1 MGYFAIPPFFNFCTM
16 AEEKEKNMFE
26 ISGGEVD
33 RDQLLDIVAKN
44 ADGYAQ
50 WRLQRQPGKNAILKK
65 NRQDA
70 FNVDGFH
77 KALND
82 ITTAISEGKL
92 KRGAGNVYI
101 HSDGV
106 VWEDPEHRAALDL
119 VNRGIDTIG
128 KAQPKEKKKYS
139 KTGLFDR
146 FNNKFYGGNFTGS
159 EQDWEIWKNNP
170 ESVNNVIKLLNE
182 EYDSISNDDE
192 MDYTD
197 SPYKDRAEH
206 LQRISKL
213 RQNLANGV
221 DESDYSDWV
230 ALGGDGEFFR
240 NVTGLKK
247 AEKSELETKWEAVA
261 TAMREAGYDEETI
274 ANRKEQFYKQE
285 QNRLNA
291 PFYDYDYNENWNKF
305 ASTNWSKRGSTQLTS
320 LGSDNID
327 DSDWKGKYENEAL
340 NKPGWI
346 EREGNASY
354 ADQLYKR
361 AISGSFVDG
370 SRDGYSNKQILRL
383 YMNDQ
388 LEQDPQQFTT
398 INQDS
403 YFINSTFDLDSGT
416 GIAYNKKTNTF
427 TRVHVDPNNTP
438 ILLGKLKEMYLKK
451 NPYNPSHTLGEWG
464 SFKKT
469 GGKLSKLK
477 ELRNG
482 GNITY
487 ALSGA
492 ELAQRNKERRTS
504 EYKQS
509 VAERAQ
515 QQGVSEDVIL
525 ARDVAAKDDNSFNSA
540 LRWVG
545 TGFDVLGAGLSF
557 VPVIGNALGAASGT
571 IGTGLNLAA
580 DAMDDSVTSE
590 EMWTNLG
597 LNAAMT
603 GLMLIPGG
611 GTASIAGKAL
621 KTAKA
626 LVPAGASAYAG
637 YQVASNWDRIKELE
651 GKRKKGELSH
661 AEFRELQMYASMAA
675 GSVTGAKH
683 TAAQAAPTVS
693 KVSKTAG
700 KITAGIADPIPG
712 VQALFGNKKAKGVIN
727 SMTKDL
733 KAPTIKVTDS
743 KDGPEITFTDS
754 NGKTFKLN
762 ADQEKA
768 MTAIFNKGRK
778 EGWSGEKLNEE
789 LGKAWANNHDDKTVW
804 YRRDS
809 KDAVTEN
816 IQKKWDLNADNEG
829 AKGVLTSTKDPDGN
843 TEIAG
848 ITFSKDS
855 VKTLKEA
862 YKQAA
867 DDFKSKNSSLPEEEL
882 NLQAHSKGIEAAKKK
897 FADLS
902 ESVEQKVVQDAVE
915 GTLNPDAPVFGMQD
929 LSKWDKF
936 KNRFGIKDTLNIDK
950 ETSSSSWFGP
960 GNAYKFDPNYA
971 VGRGNIAARVKQR
984 NQAQG
989 YLGDNQVANWALDHF
1004 NTNWEMAQGMSG
1016 IRTRT
1021 DRVLDAQ
1028 SARRTAMASPK
1039 GQSKLRKQN
1048 IRAERNDYLKE
1059 ASKYPEGRQVIR
1071 DLEASLGRAA
1081 TDREKIIALKK
1092 ADLEALRETRALRQE
1107 LAKQSDP
1114 SYIARQ
1120 NAKADAAE
1128 IKAARKLIPEWDKAL
1143 GVSDEDIIS
1152 TYNVAKSNGFKGSLS
1167 EYAEHLLDVQRLESA
1182 RLGRP
1187 VPMSELWKNDEIK
1200 FTHNLSYLTDGFADS
1215 RAAVDLARSK
1225 YGMSGS
1231 DMEILEQL
1239 NSPGFRDRKSKINTE
1254 ITNSRELKQQLATFK
1269 ESLKAGPAFSKENK
1283 ALIDNYRRSNGTA
1296 VAGKS
1301 DDEIIQSALN
1311 LRNSNQTIL
1320 DRFLAKNKELSQSQ
1334 KEALNDMVISGKRIS
1349 EGQLRSKA
1357 AQVKVTEDAIVARD
1371 LHLRD
1376 VNSIFDGD
1384 SFHSSRRRQKL
1395 RQNIDKELE
1404 SRGITNPRW
1413 RDRQPLVEAMKE
1425 RMYEAYLKNKNRRAS
1440 RKPKASL
1447 GMKLQRLQEIRM
1459 GFIQDNSHSSN
1470 ELSKF
1475 ARGGIIKAQWGSDS
1489 SKWFEDSFDQ
1499 KYLTGW
1505 NESLDA
1511 SKAGESLNTNPSHSK
1526 YGTLQGAYEA
1536 NQAYTGNSNL
1546 VGQDL
1551 NTYYNNRY
1559 KDYNLQAYIDAYNKD
1574 AKTISDRWTRNHSYG
1589 DTGATAHNQL
1599 FKAMFA
1605 NRSGNTNEAY
1615 DLGYSD
1621 SSQDI
1626 QGSTTWMRRMDR
1638 YNKKWND
1645 SSLTDDER
1653 KKRIHEITLGDG
1665 SKGYVYKENDGT
1677 IGVVD
1682 NDTLNK
1688 LGYTTKTEDTKQPEE
1703 SSTGATRS
1711 TSSIGSTTSA
1721 GSTGDAGHEATTDNK
1736 FSKIGKQWQDGVP
1749 QLLAASRLALNLRN
1763 NKKLANLAKKKGV
1776 ALLSPIQ
1783 MHKNVYGDFA
1793 ALMSGNQQGSEIRS
1807 AANRIAEKTADADR
1821 ASLMQLEGEIKSHAP
1836 EQEGRLRDNAAITK
1850 SREEQWELAQKVYD
1864 YNHKAADENMG
1875 RLVAKNNADIDM
1887 DMGLAAAN
1895 TTNWNNFLSGLENDT
1910 RIKNADQKAKNY
1922 QLYQQY
1928 IQDWATSQIED
1939 EHYQQLKDKYAATS
1953 DSKVYDE
1960 LKKYKLQ
1967 KTREIEPKLRQ
1978 MRYNLLQGNYD
1989 MSVFDTSVGDYNMN
2003 GGYQMKLKKGG
2014 TVKVDS
2020 SRMKYRAD
2028 DLRELRKQIRHNIE
2042 TNRKAL
2048 DNLSKATL
2056 LELKKMMGI

>member
-1 MGYFAIPPFFNFCTM
+1 M

-50 WRLQRQPGKNAILKK
+50 WRLQKQPGKNAILKK

-77 KALND
+77 KALSD

-92 KRGAGNVYI
+92 KRGAGNVYV

-128 KAQPKEKKKYS
+128 KVAPKEKKKYS

-159 EQDWEIWKNNP
+159 EQDWEIWKNDP
-170 ESVNNVIKLLNE
+170 DGVNNVIQLLNE
-182 EYDSISNDDE
+182 EYDSISNGDE
-192 MDYTD
+192 LDYTD
-197 SPYKDRAEH
+197 SPYKDKAEH
-206 LQRISKL
+206 LQRIDKL
-213 RQNLANGV
+213 RRNLQNGV
-221 DESDYSDWV
+221 DETDYSDWV

-247 AEKSELETKWEAVA
+247 AEKSELETKWEEVA
-261 TAMREAGYDEETI
+261 TAMREAGYDEKTI
-274 ANRKEQFYKQE
+274 ANRKLQFYKQE

-305 ASTNWSKRGSTQLTS
+305 ASANWSKRGSTQLTS
-320 LGSDNID
+320 LGSDDID
-327 DSDWKGKYENEAL
+327 DSDWKGKYENGAL

-354 ADQLYKR
+354 ADELYKR
-361 AISGSFVDG
+361 AISGSFTDG

-383 YMNDQ
+383 YMKDQ

-451 NPYNPSHTLGEWG
+451 NPYNPTHTLGEWG
-464 SFKKT
+464 SFKKN

-509 VAERAQ
+509 VTERAQ

-525 ARDVAAKDDNSFNSA
+525 ARDVASKDDNSFNSA

-590 EMWTNLG
+590 EMWANLG

-621 KTAKA
+621 KTVKA
-626 LVPAGASAYAG
+626 FVPAGASAYAG

-651 GKRKKGELSH
+651 GKLRKGELSH
-661 AEFRELQMYASMAA
+661 AELRELQMYASMAA

-762 ADQEKA
+762 AEQEKA
-768 MTAIFNKGRK
+768 MTAVFNKGRK
-778 EGWSGEKLNEE
+778 EGWTGEQLNEE
-789 LGKAWANNHDDKTVW
+789 LGKVWAEKSGDKNVW
-804 YRRDS
+804 YRRES
-809 KDAVTEN
+809 KDAVTETN
-816 IQKKWDLNADNEG
+816 RREWNPSADEVKN
-829 AKGVLTSTKDPDGN
+829 VLTSTQDVDGN
-843 TEIAG
+843 TKIGEL
-848 ITFSKDS
+848 TFSKES

-867 DDFKSKNSSLPEEEL
+867 DDFKSKNSSLPKEEL
-882 NLQAHSKGIEAAKKK
+882 NLQAHSKGIEAAKQK
-897 FADLS
+897 FS
-902 ESVEQKVVQDAVE
+902 ELPEASETRIVSPAVE
-915 GTLNPDAPVFGMQD
+915 GALNPEAPVFDIQD
-929 LSKWDKF
+929 LGKWDKF
-936 KNRFGIKDTLNIDK
+936 LNRIGIRDALNIDK
-950 ETSSSSWFGP
+950 ESTSSSWFGP
-960 GNAYKFDPNYA
+960 GNAYKFDPNYT
-971 VGRGNIAARVKQR
+971 VGRGNIAARMRQR
-984 NQAQG
+984 NQAQK
-989 YLGDNQVANWALDHF
+989 YLGNSLSAGWALDRF

-1016 IRTRT
+1016 FRTRT
-1021 DRVLDAQ
+1021 DKLLDAKLTRQ
-1028 SARRTAMASPK
+1028 ALAMTDSGRASM
-1039 GQSKLRKQN
+1039 RKYEKYKKN
-1048 IRAERNDYLKE
+1048 LAYLKE
-1059 ASKYPEGRQVIR
+1059 ASKSLEGRQVIR
-1071 DLEASLGRAA
+1071 DLETSLRRAA
-1081 TDREKIIALKK
+1081 TDKEKIMALRK
-1092 ADLEALRETRALRQE
+1092 ADIEAY
-1107 LAKQSDP
+1107 K
-1114 SYIARQ
+1114 
-1120 NAKADAAE
+1120 
-1128 IKAARKLIPEWDKAL
+1128 IKRTHSNPQL
-1143 GVSDEDIIS
+1143 
-1152 TYNVAKSNGFKGSLS
+1152 TNGF
-1167 EYAEHLLDVQRLESA
+1167 
-1182 RLGRP
+1182 
-1187 VPMSELWKNDEIK
+1187 
-1200 FTHNLSYLTDGFADS
+1200 TDS
-1215 RAAVDLARSK
+1215 KEAVALARSK
-1225 YGMSGS
+1225 YNMIGS
-1231 DMEILEQL
+1231 DKEILEQL
-1239 NSPGFRDRKSKINTE
+1239 NSPGFKDRKKLIETESAKSSKVKQ
-1254 ITNSRELKQQLATFK
+1254 ELDIFK
-1269 ESLKAGPAFSKENK
+1269 ESLTEGSPNFSAENAQMIANYKKA
-1283 ALIDNYRRSNGTA
+1283 NGTA
-1296 VAGKS
+1296 VANMSK
-1301 DDEIIQSALN
+1301 DEIIQSALS
-1311 LRNSNQTIL
+1311 LRNYNQAVL
-1320 DRFLAKNKELSQSQ
+1320 QKFLGRKARALSESQ
-1334 KEALNDMVISGKRIS
+1334 NEALNDMVISGKRIS
-1349 EGQLRSKA
+1349 EGQLRSKI
-1357 AQVKVTEDAIVARD
+1357 AQVKISEDARAAQIKAAENAKAARKSRQED
-1371 LHLRD
+1371 I
-1376 VNSIFDGD
+1376 NSIFEGDGY
-1384 SFHSSRRRQKL
+1384 HATKRRAKL
-1395 RQNIDKELE
+1395 NKNIDRELA
-1404 SRGITNPRW
+1404 SRGITNPSRQ
-1413 RDRQPLVEAMKE
+1413 DRKRIDAPIRE
-1425 RMYEAYLKNKNRRAS
+1425 RMYEAYIKNKNRRAA

-1447 GMKLQRLQEIRM
+1447 GMKLQRLQELRT
-1459 GFIQDNSHSSN
+1459 GFIPDNSHSSN

-1489 SKWFEDSFDQ
+1489 SKWYEDSFDQ
-1499 KYLTGW
+1499 RYLTGW

-1546 VGQDL
+1546 VGQDI
-1551 NTYYNNRY
+1551 NTYYNNKY
-1559 KDYNLQAYIDAYNKD
+1559 KDYNLQAYVDAYNKD

-1677 IGVVD
+1677 IGIVD

-1688 LGYTTKTEDTKQPEE
+1688 LGYTTETKDTKQPEE
-1703 SSTGATRS
+1703 SSAGTTRS
-1711 TSSIGSTTSA
+1711 TSSTGSTPSA
-1721 GSTGDAGHEATTDNK
+1721 GSTGDAGPEATTDNK

-1807 AANRIAEKTADADR
+1807 TANRIAEKTADADR
-1821 ASLMQLEGEIKSHAP
+1821 AALIQLEGEIRAHTP
-1836 EQEGRLRDNAAITK
+1836 EQEGRLRDNAAIAK

-1875 RLVAKNNADIDM
+1875 RLVAKNNADIDV
-1887 DMGLAAAN
+1887 DMGLATAN
-1895 TTNWNNFLSGLENDT
+1895 TTNWNNFLSGLEHDART
-1910 RIKNADQKAKNY
+1910 KNADQKARNH

-1978 MRYNLLQGNYD
+1978 MKYNLLQGNYD
-1989 MSVFDTSVGDYNMN
+1989 MSVFDTTVGDYNMN

-2014 TVKVDS
+2014 TVKIDS

>member
-1 MGYFAIPPFFNFCTM
+1 M
-16 AEEKEKNMFE
+16 AEEKEKNLFE

-33 RDQLLDIVAKN
+33 RNQLLDIVAKN

-50 WRLQRQPGKNAILKK
+50 WRLQKQPGKNAILKK

-119 VNRGIDTIG
+119 INRGIDTIG
-128 KAQPKEKKKYS
+128 KVQPKKKEKEKYS

-170 ESVNNVIKLLNE
+170 KSVNNIIEFLNE
-182 EYDSISNDDE
+182 EYNSISNGDE

-197 SPYKDRAEH
+197 SPYKDRADH
-206 LQRISKL
+206 LQRIDKL
-213 RQNLANGV
+213 RQNLLKNGV

-240 NVTGLKK
+240 NITGLKK
-247 AEKSELETKWEAVA
+247 AEKSELETKWEYIA
-261 TAMREAGYDEETI
+261 TAMREAGYDEKTI
-274 ANRKEQFYKQE
+274 ADRKLQFYKQE

-305 ASTNWSKRGSTQLTS
+305 ASTNWSKRGSTQLIS
-320 LGSDNID
+320 LGNDDID
-327 DSDWKGKYENEAL
+327 DSDWKGKYENEAV
-340 NKPGWI
+340 NKKGWL
-346 EREGNASY
+346 ERGKNASY
-354 ADQLYKR
+354 ADDLYKK
-361 AISGSFVDG
+361 AINGSFDDG
-370 SRDGYSNKQILRL
+370 DQDGYSNKQILRL
-383 YMNDQ
+383 YMKDQ

-438 ILLGKLKEMYLKK
+438 ILLSKLKEMYLKK
-451 NPYNPSHTLGEWG
+451 NPYNPAHPLREWG
-464 SFKKT
+464 SFKKN

-492 ELAQRNKERRTS
+492 ELAQRNKERRIS

-509 VAERAQ
+509 VLQRAQ

-525 ARDVAAKDDNSFNSA
+525 ARDVAAKDDKSFNSA
-540 LRWVG
+540 LRWAG

-590 EMWTNLG
+590 EMWANLG

-637 YQVASNWDRIKELE
+637 YQVASNWNRIKELE
-651 GKRKKGELSH
+651 GKRRKGQLSH
-661 AEFRELQMYASMAA
+661 AELRELQMYASMAA

-712 VQALFGNKKAKGVIN
+712 VQALFGNKKAKGVIT

-743 KDGPEITFTDS
+743 ENGPEIIFTDN

-778 EGWSGEKLNEE
+778 ENWSGEKLNEE
-789 LGKAWANNHDDKTVW
+789 LGKAWADKSGDQNIW
-804 YRRDS
+804 YRRES

-816 IQKKWDLNADNEG
+816 IQKKWDLDVGNRD
-829 AKGVLTSTKDPDGN
+829 AKDILTSTKDPDGD

-848 ITFSKDS
+848 IIFSKDS
-855 VKTLKEA
+855 VKTLKEV

-867 DDFKSKNSSLPEEEL
+867 DEFKSNNRGSLTDDEL

-897 FADLS
+897 FTDLS
-902 ESVEQKVVQDAVE
+902 ESSETKVVSHAVE
-915 GTLNPDAPVFGMQD
+915 GGLNPDAPEFGMQD
-929 LSKWDKF
+929 LSKWDRF
-936 KNRFGIKDTLNIDK
+936 KNRFGIKDALNIDK

-960 GNAYKFDPNYA
+960 ENAYKFDPNYA
-971 VGRGNIAARVKQR
+971 VGRGNIAARVRQR
-984 NQAQG
+984 NQAQK
-989 YLGDNQVANWALDHF
+989 YLGNSNLSANWALDRF

-1016 IRTRT
+1016 FRTRT
-1021 DRVLDAQ
+1021 DKLLDFQKTREAL
-1028 SARRTAMASPK
+1028 AMTDSGRESILKYKNHKENA
-1039 GQSKLRKQN
+1039 
-1048 IRAERNDYLKE
+1048 AYLKE
-1059 ASKYPEGRQVIR
+1059 ASNSPEGRQAIR

-1081 TDREKIIALKK
+1081 TDREKIIALTS
-1092 ADLEALRETRALRQE
+1092 LREIE
-1107 LAKQSDP
+1107 
-1114 SYIARQ
+1114 
-1120 NAKADAAE
+1120 
-1128 IKAARKLIPEWDKAL
+1128 
-1143 GVSDEDIIS
+1143 S
-1152 TYNVAKSNGFKGSLS
+1152 THSNP
-1167 EYAEHLLDVQRLESA
+1167 QPTNR
-1182 RLGRP
+1182 
-1187 VPMSELWKNDEIK
+1187 
-1200 FTHNLSYLTDGFADS
+1200 FTDS
-1215 RAAVDLARSK
+1215 REAVALARSNE
-1225 YGMSGS
+1225 
-1231 DMEILEQL
+1231 EI
-1239 NSPGFRDRKSKINTE
+1239 PG
-1254 ITNSRELKQQLATFK
+1254 SREQAAILR
-1269 ESLKAGPAFSKENK
+1269 ESLKQGPNLSEENK
-1283 ALIDNYRRSNGTA
+1283 TIVTNYKKARGTA
-1296 VAGKS
+1296 LTGMS
-1301 DDEIIQSALN
+1301 EDEIIRDALN
-1311 LRNSNQTIL
+1311 LRNANQTIL
-1320 DRFLAKNKELSQSQ
+1320 DRFLARNKKLSQSQ
-1334 KEALNDMVISGKRIS
+1334 IEALEEMVVSGNPI
-1349 EGQLRSKA
+1349 
-1357 AQVKVTEDAIVARD
+1357 TEDLLRNKASQVEVMEDARRMRRKNI
-1371 LHLRD
+1371 L
-1376 VNSIFDGD
+1376 NS
-1384 SFHSSRRRQKL
+1384 
-1395 RQNIDKELE
+1395 
-1404 SRGITNPRW
+1404 
-1413 RDRQPLVEAMKE
+1413 
-1425 RMYEAYLKNKNRRAS
+1425 NKKAEKR
-1440 RKPKASL
+1440 KASL

-1459 GFIQDNSHSSN
+1459 GFMPDNSYSSN

-1475 ARGGIIKAQWGSDS
+1475 ARGGIVKAQWGSNS
-1489 SKWFEDSFDQ
+1489 SKWFEDLFDQ

-1511 SKAGESLNTNPSHSK
+1511 SKAGEGLSANQSHNK

-1536 NQAYTGNSNL
+1536 NQSYTGNSNL

-1559 KDYNLQAYIDAYNKD
+1559 KDYNLQAYVDAYNKD

-1605 NRSGNTNEAY
+1605 NRSGNTNKAY

-1677 IGVVD
+1677 IGIVD
-1682 NDTLNK
+1682 NDTLNR
-1688 LGYTTKTEDTKQPEE
+1688 LGYTTETEATKQPEGN
-1703 SSTGATRS
+1703 STGTTRS
-1711 TSSIGSTTSA
+1711 TSPARSTASS
-1721 GSTGDAGHEATTDNK
+1721 GSTGDAGPTATTDNK

-1793 ALMSGNQQGSEIRS
+1793 ALMTGNQQGSGIRS

-1821 ASLMQLEGEIKSHAP
+1821 AALMQLEGEIKSHAP
-1836 EQEGRLRDNAAITK
+1836 EQEGRLRDNAAISK
-1850 SREEQWELAQKVYD
+1850 SREEQWQLAQKVYD

-1887 DMGLAAAN
+1887 DMGLAASN
-1895 TTNWNNFLSGLENDT
+1895 TTNWNNFLSGLEKDAK
-1910 RIKNADQKAKNY
+1910 IKNADQEARNY

-1928 IQDWATSQIED
+1928 IQDWTKSQIED
-1939 EHYQQLKDKYAATS
+1939 ERYQQLKDKYIATS

-1960 LKKYKLQ
+1960 LKKYKSQ

-1978 MRYNLLQGNYD
+1978 MKYNLLQGNYD
-1989 MSVFDTSVGDYNMN
+1989 MSVFDTPVGDYNMN

-2014 TVKVDS
+2014 IVKIDS

>member
-1 MGYFAIPPFFNFCTM
+1 M

-50 WRLQRQPGKNAILKK
+50 WRLQKQPGKNAILKK

-77 KALND
+77 KALSD

-92 KRGAGNVYI
+92 KRGAGNVYV

-128 KAQPKEKKKYS
+128 KVEPKEKKKYS

-159 EQDWEIWKNNP
+159 EQDWEIWKDNP
-170 ESVNNVIKLLNE
+170 ESVNNVIQLLDE
-182 EYDSISNDDE
+182 EYNSISNDDE
-192 MDYTD
+192 LDYTD

-206 LQRISKL
+206 LQRIDKL
-213 RQNLANGV
+213 RQNLTNGV
-221 DESDYSDWV
+221 DETDYSDWV

-261 TAMREAGYDEETI
+261 TAMRDAGYDEKTI
-274 ANRKEQFYKQE
+274 ANRKLQFYKQE

-291 PFYDYDYNENWNKF
+291 PFYDYDYNENWNNF
-305 ASTNWSKRGSTQLTS
+305 ASANWSKSGSTQLTS
-320 LGSDNID
+320 LGSDDID

-354 ADQLYKR
+354 ADQLYQR
-361 AISGSFVDG
+361 AISGSFTDG

-383 YMNDQ
+383 YMKDQ

-403 YFINSTFDLDSGT
+403 YFINSTFDLNNGT

-451 NPYNPSHTLGEWG
+451 NPYNPSYTLGEWG
-464 SFKKT
+464 SFKKD

-509 VAERAQ
+509 VTERAQ

-525 ARDVAAKDDNSFNSA
+525 ARDVASKDDNSFNSA
-540 LRWVG
+540 LRWLG
-545 TGFDVLGAGLSF
+545 TGFDVIGAGLSF
-557 VPVIGNALGAASGT
+557 VPVVGNALGAASGT

-580 DAMDDSVTSE
+580 DAMDDSVTSD
-590 EMWTNLG
+590 EMWANLG

-621 KTAKA
+621 KVTKA

-637 YQVASNWDRIKELE
+637 YQVAANWDRIKELE
-651 GKRKKGELSH
+651 GKRRKGELSH
-661 AEFRELQMYASMAA
+661 AELRELQMYASMAA

-683 TAAQAAPTVS
+683 SAAQAAPTVS

-762 ADQEKA
+762 AEQEKA
-768 MTAIFNKGRK
+768 MTAVFNKGRK

-789 LGKAWANNHDDKTVW
+789 LGKVWAEKSGDPNVW
-804 YRRDS
+804 YRRES
-809 KDAVTEN
+809 KDAVTKTNRREWN
-816 IQKKWDLNADNEG
+816 PGADDVGVKN
-829 AKGVLTSTKDPDGN
+829 VLTSTQDVDGN
-843 TEIAG
+843 TKIGEL
-848 ITFSKDS
+848 TFSKES

-867 DDFKSKNSSLPEEEL
+867 DDFKANNRGSLTDDEL
-882 NLQAHSKGIEAAKKK
+882 NLQAHSKGIEAAKQK
-897 FADLS
+897 FLGLPEAS
-902 ESVEQKVVQDAVE
+902 ETRVISPAVE
-915 GTLNPDAPVFGMQD
+915 GALNPDAPVFGMQD
-929 LSKWDKF
+929 LSKWGKF
-936 KNRFGIKDTLNIDK
+936 KNRVGFRDALNIDK
-950 ETSSSSWFGP
+950 ESTSSSWFGP
-960 GNAYKFDPNYA
+960 GNAYKFDPNYT
-971 VGRGNIAARVKQR
+971 VGRGNIAARMRQR
-984 NQAQG
+984 NQAQK
-989 YLGDNQVANWALDHF
+989 YLGNSLSAGWALDRF

-1016 IRTRT
+1016 IRNRT
-1021 DRVLDAQ
+1021 DKLLDANLTRQ
-1028 SARRTAMASPK
+1028 ALAMTKEGKISMRK
-1039 GQSKLRKQN
+1039 YKRSKEN
-1048 IRAERNDYLKE
+1048 AAYLKE
-1059 ASKYPEGRQVIR
+1059 ASKSPKGRQIIK
-1071 DLEASLGRAA
+1071 DLETSLGGVA
-1081 TDREKIIALKK
+1081 TDREKIMALRK
-1092 ADLEALRETRALRQE
+1092 ADLEALRRTRA
-1107 LAKQSDP
+1107 S
-1114 SYIARQ
+1114 S
-1120 NAKADAAE
+1120 E
-1128 IKAARKLIPEWDKAL
+1128 IEHTHSNPQI
-1143 GVSDEDIIS
+1143 
-1152 TYNVAKSNGFKGSLS
+1152 TNGF
-1167 EYAEHLLDVQRLESA
+1167 
-1182 RLGRP
+1182 
-1187 VPMSELWKNDEIK
+1187 
-1200 FTHNLSYLTDGFADS
+1200 TDS
-1215 RAAVDLARSK
+1215 KEVAALARSK
-1225 YGMSGS
+1225 YNMQGS
-1231 DMEILEQL
+1231 DREILEQL
-1239 NSPGFRDRKSKINTE
+1239 NSPRFKDRKSKINTE
-1254 ITNSRELKQQLATFK
+1254 ITNSRELKQQLDTFK
-1269 ESLKAGPAFSKENK
+1269 ESLKTGPAFSKENK
-1283 ALIDNYRRSNGTA
+1283 ALIDNYKRANGTA

-1301 DDEIIQSALN
+1301 EDEIIRDALS
-1311 LRNSNQTIL
+1311 LRNANQTIL
-1320 DRFLAKNKELSQSQ
+1320 DKFLARNKELSQSQ
-1334 KEALNDMVISGKRIS
+1334 IEALQEMVVSGKRIS
-1349 EGQLRSKA
+1349 EDHLRNGAS
-1357 AQVKVTEDAIVARD
+1357 QVKFTEDA
-1371 LHLRD
+1371 
-1376 VNSIFDGD
+1376 
-1384 SFHSSRRRQKL
+1384 RRMRRKAILESNKKAKKL
-1395 RQNIDKELE
+1395 R
-1404 SRGITNPRW
+1404 
-1413 RDRQPLVEAMKE
+1413 
-1425 RMYEAYLKNKNRRAS
+1425 
-1440 RKPKASL
+1440 ASL

-1459 GFIQDNSHSSN
+1459 GFISDNSHSSN

-1475 ARGGIIKAQWGSDS
+1475 AKGGIVKAQWGSDS
-1489 SKWFEDSFDQ
+1489 SKWYEDSFDQ
-1499 KYLTGW
+1499 RYLTGW
-1505 NESLDA
+1505 NESLDT
-1511 SKAGESLNTNPSHSK
+1511 SKAGENLSNNQSHNK

-1559 KDYNLQAYIDAYNKD
+1559 KDYNLQAYVDAYNKD

-1605 NRSGNTNEAY
+1605 NRSGNTNETY

-1677 IGVVD
+1677 IGIVD
-1682 NDTLNK
+1682 NDTLSR

-1703 SSTGATRS
+1703 SSAGTTRNAA
-1711 TSSIGSTTSA
+1711 SA
-1721 GSTGDAGHEATTDNK
+1721 GSTGDAGPAATTDNK
-1736 FSKIGKQWQDGVP
+1736 FSKIGKQWQEGVP

-1793 ALMSGNQQGSEIRS
+1793 ALMAGNQQGAEIRS
-1807 AANRIAEKTADADR
+1807 AANRIAEKTDDADR
-1821 ASLMQLEGEIKSHAP
+1821 AALIQLEGEIRSHAP
-1836 EQEGRLRDNAAITK
+1836 EQEGRLRDNAAIAK
-1850 SREEQWELAQKVYD
+1850 SREEQWELDQKVYD
-1864 YNHKAADENMG
+1864 YNHRAADENMG
-1875 RLVAKNNADIDM
+1875 RLVAKNNADIDV
-1887 DMGLAAAN
+1887 DMGLATAN
-1895 TTNWNNFLSGLENDT
+1895 TTNWNNFLSGLENDART
-1910 RIKNADQKAKNY
+1910 KNADQKARNY

-1989 MSVFDTSVGDYNMN
+1989 MSVFDTPVGDYTMN

>member
-1 MGYFAIPPFFNFCTM
+1 M

-50 WRLQRQPGKNAILKK
+50 WRLQKQPGKNAILKK

-77 KALND
+77 KALSD

-92 KRGAGNVYI
+92 KRGAGNVYV

-128 KAQPKEKKKYS
+128 KVEPKEKKKYS

-159 EQDWEIWKNNP
+159 EQDWEIWKNN
-170 ESVNNVIKLLNE
+170 SDGVNNVIELLNE
-182 EYDSISNDDE
+182 EYDSISNGDE
-192 MDYTD
+192 LDYTD

-206 LQRISKL
+206 LQRIDKL
-213 RQNLANGV
+213 RQNLQNGV
-221 DESDYSDWV
+221 DETDYSDWV

-274 ANRKEQFYKQE
+274 AKRKVQFYEQE

-291 PFYDYDYNENWNKF
+291 PFYDYDYNENWNNF
-305 ASTNWSKRGSTQLTS
+305 ASANWSKRGSTQLTS
-320 LGSDNID
+320 LGSDDID

-383 YMNDQ
+383 YMKDQ

-403 YFINSTFDLDSGT
+403 YFINSTFDLNNGT

-464 SFKKT
+464 SFKKN

-509 VAERAQ
+509 VTERAQ

-525 ARDVAAKDDNSFNSA
+525 ARDVAAKDDSSLNSA
-540 LRWVG
+540 LRWAG

-571 IGTGLNLAA
+571 IGTGLSLAA

-611 GTASIAGKAL
+611 GTASIAGMAL

-651 GKRKKGELSH
+651 GKRRKGELSH
-661 AEFRELQMYASMAA
+661 AELRELQMYASMAA

-683 TAAQAAPTVS
+683 TAAQAAPTIS

-743 KDGPEITFTDS
+743 KDGPEIIFTDS

-762 ADQEKA
+762 AEQEKA
-768 MTAIFNKGRK
+768 MTAVFNEGRK
-778 EGWSGEKLNEE
+778 KGWTGEKLNEE
-789 LGKAWANNHDDKTVW
+789 LGKAWADKAGDSNVW
-804 YRRDS
+804 YRRES
-809 KDAVTEN
+809 KDAVTETN
-816 IQKKWDLNADNEG
+816 RREWNPSADDVEVKN
-829 AKGVLTSTKDPDGN
+829 VLTSTQDVDGN
-843 TEIAG
+843 TKIGEL
-848 ITFSKDS
+848 TFSKES

-882 NLQAHSKGIEAAKKK
+882 NLQAHSKGIEAAKQK
-897 FADLS
+897 FS
-902 ESVEQKVVQDAVE
+902 ELPEASETRIVSPEVKGA
-915 GTLNPDAPVFGMQD
+915 LNPDAPVFGMQD
-929 LSKWDKF
+929 LSKWGKF
-936 KNRFGIKDTLNIDK
+936 KNRVGIKDSLNIDK
-950 ETSSSSWFGP
+950 ESTSSSWFGH

-971 VGRGNIAARVKQR
+971 VGRGNIAARVRQR
-984 NQAQG
+984 NQAQK

-1016 IRTRT
+1016 FRTRT
-1021 DRVLDAQ
+1021 DKLLDAKLTRQ
-1028 SARRTAMASPK
+1028 ALAMTNSGRASM
-1039 GQSKLRKQN
+1039 RKY
-1048 IRAERNDYLKE
+1048 EKYKKHLDYLKE
-1059 ASKYPEGRQVIR
+1059 ASKSQEGRQVIR
-1071 DLEASLGRAA
+1071 DLETSLRRAA
-1081 TDREKIIALKK
+1081 
-1092 ADLEALRETRALRQE
+1092 
-1107 LAKQSDP
+1107 
-1114 SYIARQ
+1114 
-1120 NAKADAAE
+1120 
-1128 IKAARKLIPEWDKAL
+1128 
-1143 GVSDEDIIS
+1143 
-1152 TYNVAKSNGFKGSLS
+1152 
-1167 EYAEHLLDVQRLESA
+1167 
-1182 RLGRP
+1182 
-1187 VPMSELWKNDEIK
+1187 
-1200 FTHNLSYLTDGFADS
+1200 
-1215 RAAVDLARSK
+1215 
-1225 YGMSGS
+1225 
-1231 DMEILEQL
+1231 
-1239 NSPGFRDRKSKINTE
+1239 
-1254 ITNSRELKQQLATFK
+1254 
-1269 ESLKAGPAFSKENK
+1269 
-1283 ALIDNYRRSNGTA
+1283 
-1296 VAGKS
+1296 
-1301 DDEIIQSALN
+1301 
-1311 LRNSNQTIL
+1311 
-1320 DRFLAKNKELSQSQ
+1320 
-1334 KEALNDMVISGKRIS
+1334 
-1349 EGQLRSKA
+1349 
-1357 AQVKVTEDAIVARD
+1357 
-1371 LHLRD
+1371 
-1376 VNSIFDGD
+1376 
-1384 SFHSSRRRQKL
+1384 
-1395 RQNIDKELE
+1395 
-1404 SRGITNPRW
+1404 
-1413 RDRQPLVEAMKE
+1413 
-1425 RMYEAYLKNKNRRAS
+1425 

-1459 GFIQDNSHSSN
+1459 GFIPDNSHSSN

-1475 ARGGIIKAQWGSDS
+1475 AKGGIIKAQWGSDS

-1511 SKAGESLNTNPSHSK
+1511 SKAGENLSNNQSHNK

-1536 NQAYTGNSNL
+1536 NQAYTG
-1546 VGQDL
+1546 
-1551 NTYYNNRY
+1551 
-1559 KDYNLQAYIDAYNKD
+1559 
-1574 AKTISDRWTRNHSYG
+1574 
-1589 DTGATAHNQL
+1589 
-1599 FKAMFA
+1599 
-1605 NRSGNTNEAY
+1605 
-1615 DLGYSD
+1615 
-1621 SSQDI
+1621 
-1626 QGSTTWMRRMDR
+1626 
-1638 YNKKWND
+1638 
-1645 SSLTDDER
+1645 
-1653 KKRIHEITLGDG
+1653 
-1665 SKGYVYKENDGT
+1665 
-1677 IGVVD
+1677 
-1682 NDTLNK
+1682 
-1688 LGYTTKTEDTKQPEE
+1688 
-1703 SSTGATRS
+1703 
-1711 TSSIGSTTSA
+1711 
-1721 GSTGDAGHEATTDNK
+1721 STGDAGTDASTDNK
-1736 FSKIGKQWQDGVP
+1736 FSKIGKQWQEGVP

-1793 ALMSGNQQGSEIRS
+1793 ALMAGNQQGAEIRS

-1821 ASLMQLEGEIKSHAP
+1821 AALIQLEGEIKAHAP
-1836 EQEGRLRDNAAITK
+1836 EQEGRLRDNAAIAK

-1875 RLVAKNNADIDM
+1875 RLVAKNNADIDV
-1887 DMGLAAAN
+1887 DMGLATAN
-1895 TTNWNNFLSGLENDT
+1895 TTNWNNFLSGLEHDART
-1910 RIKNADQKAKNY
+1910 KSADQKARNH

-1989 MSVFDTSVGDYNMN
+1989 MSVFDTTVGDYNMN

-2020 SRMKYRAD
+2020 SRMKYKAD

>member
-320 LGSDNID
+320 LGSDDID

-525 ARDVAAKDDNSFNSA
+525 ARDVAAKDDNSFNSV

-661 AEFRELQMYASMAA
+661 AELRELQMYASMAA

-768 MTAIFNKGRK
+768 MTAVFNKGRK

-1048 IRAERNDYLKE
+1048 I
-1059 ASKYPEGRQVIR
+1059 
-1071 DLEASLGRAA
+1071 
-1081 TDREKIIALKK
+1081 
-1092 ADLEALRETRALRQE
+1092 
-1107 LAKQSDP
+1107 
-1114 SYIARQ
+1114 
-1120 NAKADAAE
+1120 
-1128 IKAARKLIPEWDKAL
+1128 
-1143 GVSDEDIIS
+1143 
-1152 TYNVAKSNGFKGSLS
+1152 
-1167 EYAEHLLDVQRLESA
+1167 
-1182 RLGRP
+1182 
-1187 VPMSELWKNDEIK
+1187 
-1200 FTHNLSYLTDGFADS
+1200 
-1215 RAAVDLARSK
+1215 
-1225 YGMSGS
+1225 
-1231 DMEILEQL
+1231 
-1239 NSPGFRDRKSKINTE
+1239 
-1254 ITNSRELKQQLATFK
+1254 
-1269 ESLKAGPAFSKENK
+1269 
-1283 ALIDNYRRSNGTA
+1283 
-1296 VAGKS
+1296 
-1301 DDEIIQSALN
+1301 
-1311 LRNSNQTIL
+1311 
-1320 DRFLAKNKELSQSQ
+1320 
-1334 KEALNDMVISGKRIS
+1334 
-1349 EGQLRSKA
+1349 
-1357 AQVKVTEDAIVARD
+1357 
-1371 LHLRD
+1371 
-1376 VNSIFDGD
+1376 
-1384 SFHSSRRRQKL
+1384 
-1395 RQNIDKELE
+1395 DKELE

-1413 RDRQPLVEAMKE
+1413 RDRLPLVEAMKE

-1711 TSSIGSTTSA
+1711 TSSIGSTPSA
-1721 GSTGDAGHEATTDNK
+1721 GSTGDAGPEATTDNK

-1989 MSVFDTSVGDYNMN
+1989 MSVFDTPVGDYNMN